1 MFTMASFGLRLWGGI
16 AAIVCGALRA
26 SEAALRWT
34 EGVAVSRWAVVV
46 SVLLFVLASGAA
58 TAGVD
63 AWSPL
68 AGLESFC
75 GKSLG
80 VTSPALAMD
89 SSGWRAVTAVSA
101 DVALTI
107 GRAPN

>member
-1 MFTMASFGLRLWGGI
+1 VRFELAK
-16 AAIVCGALRA
+16 
-26 SEAALRWT
+26 LRWT

-46 SVLLFVLASGAA
+46 LVLPFVLASGAA
-58 TAGVD
+58 TAGFD
-63 AWSPL
+63 AWSTL